1 MEAITK
7 GGKHAS
13 NKIVELRTLNVNE
26 MFNFNH
32 DCGRE
37 GCITNHNLNEAI
49 LNIANANKPYRKCP
63 NLSGKGVTITPIER
77 GSGISGAIGLRFL
90 DDIKTGLTVTKDTTC
105 FNLKAD
111 ALTSKSELRRR
122 AARSFG
128 ECLNQW
134 VAGVFGDKFNR
145 YGMCDWGDRKRG
157 PHQEAE
163 EDRKR
168 KMFNWG
174 NHHPRGKRVTMMANG
189 RMRRGLGTDDVHRNV
204 GVRCDRNTTDYSTIP
219 HDSFDVINTMNT
231 SYYAVRVDGLR
242 DELLGYTG
250 KSFPTARTIGR
261 PDPSYNVQWTRMH
274 RMGQPPGEGVSSFE
288 SERGTRK
295 RLDDNGDDFP
305 KEFLSPFRCHDLI
318 RRLVKERNKW
328 SQIPQILNDILSMD
342 KHGNG
347 RRRPSRL
354 CAEMVSVLHFCK
366 EEATEYSSSSYNVL
380 PIRTISGDTH
390 FPDHTFFVVVRTV
403 GDVEPAI
410 RVSPSCYRHEGKH
423 YLINSTNSYYNTWN
437 GIEGDGKGG
446 KTRLLPVTDHA
457 YQYHSINKSIG
468 DHGVADDVFRTKYI
482 IKSSKDALCKK
493 TMLSIEALSD
503 KLRSPKPVI
512 HLESHKVTN
521 TEARAESCRVP
532 NRGHLEKPGYSW
544 NNDILYRKGVEF
556 ARLMYH
562 RGQYFVLQNRTEGK
576 LKHYNSSSAQFDLEQ
591 FFHALRIGGKLVT
604 VIPVSRGL
612 LMKASFIDWRKYYN
626 EELQLRI
633 NTANFMFQKHMRA
646 RTNSHRYAY
655 HRACLEAEKLYHLA
669 KPKKFK
675 EQIDGLRD
683 KVRHVTMM
691 MKEKSLDAV
700 RASQ

>member
-13 NKIVELRTLNVNE
+13 NKIVELRTLNTNE
-26 MFNFNH
+26 MFDFNH
-32 DCGRE
+32 DCGQE
-37 GCITNHNLNEAI
+37 GCITNHNLKEAI
-49 LNIANANKPYRKCP
+49 LNIANARKPYRKCP
-63 NLSGKGVTITPIER
+63 NLSGSGVSMTETTH
-77 GSGISGAIGLRFL
+77 GLSGAIGLRFHE
-90 DDIKTGLTVTKDTTC
+90 DRKTGLSVTKDTTC

-122 AARSFG
+122 AARSLG

-134 VAGVFGDKFNR
+134 VAGLFGDKFNR
-145 YGMCDWGDRKRG
+145 YGMCDWGDRVRG

-168 KMFNWG
+168 QMFNWG

-204 GVRCDRNTTDYSTIP
+204 GVRCDRNTTDYSTVP
-219 HDSFDVINTMNT
+219 NDSFDVINTMDT
-231 SYYAVRVDGLR
+231 SYYAVRIDGLR

-250 KSFPTARTIGR
+250 RSHPSQRTIGR

-274 RMGQPPGEGVSSFE
+274 RMGQPPGEGVSSCV
-288 SERGTRK
+288 SERGVRK

-305 KEFLSPFRCHDLI
+305 REFLSPFRCHDLI
-318 RRLVKERNKW
+318 RQLVKDRGKW

-347 RRRPSRL
+347 RRKPSRL

-366 EEATEYSSSSYNVL
+366 EEATEYSSSSYNVI

-403 GDVEPAI
+403 GDVAPAI
-410 RVSPSCYRHEGKH
+410 RVSPSCYRYEGKH

-457 YQYHSINKSIG
+457 YQYHSINKSMS
-468 DHGVADDVFRTKYI
+468 DDVFRTKYI

-532 NRGHLEKPGYSW
+532 NRGHLETPAYSW

-562 RGQYFVLQNRTEGK
+562 RGQYFCLQNRDEGK
-576 LKHYNSSSAQFDLEQ
+576 LKHYSSSSAQFDLEQ
-591 FFHALRIGGKLVT
+591 FFHALKIGGKLVT

-612 LMKASFIDWRKYYN
+612 LMKASWVDWRQYYI

-633 NTANFMFQKHMRA
+633 DLAHHRFGQHMRA
-646 RTNSHRYAY
+646 RTNSHQGKY
-655 HRACLEAEKLYHLA
+655 HRACIEAEKLYHLA
-669 KPKKFK
+669 MPKKFK
-675 EQIDGLRD
+675 EQIEGLRNR
-683 KVRHVTMM
+683 VRIVTMM